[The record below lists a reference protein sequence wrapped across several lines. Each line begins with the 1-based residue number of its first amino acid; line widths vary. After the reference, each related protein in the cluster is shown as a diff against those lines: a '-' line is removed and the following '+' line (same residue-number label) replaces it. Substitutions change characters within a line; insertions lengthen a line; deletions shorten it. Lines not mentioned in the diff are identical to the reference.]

1 MALMTISRHRP
12 LMAMGLLPQ
21 VLVLVQ
27 VQVLPQQA
35 HQLKASGRDPR
46 LAPGAAHQQRGRIRK
61 HMRPLER
68 DSRRGN
74 EA

>member
-21 VLVLVQ
+21 GLLLEPE
-27 VQVLPQQA
+27 LPQQVRP
-35 HQLKASGRDPR
+35 LTASGRDPR